1 MSCKSVL
8 NELWDYPIRIDL
20 VNIENIK
27 KLGAAWEKVFIVFKN
42 NEPWDYFGHNVND
55 NDDRR
60 IKELFNRPLT
70 TVTVYKNSAERYFKS
85 GKLIKTYYIEN
96 VL

>member
-20 VNIENIK
+20 VSIE

-42 NEPWDYFGHNVND
+42 NKPWDYFGHYIND
-55 NDDRR
+55 NNDYR

-70 TVTVYKNSAERYFKS
+70 TTTVYKNSTEHYFKS